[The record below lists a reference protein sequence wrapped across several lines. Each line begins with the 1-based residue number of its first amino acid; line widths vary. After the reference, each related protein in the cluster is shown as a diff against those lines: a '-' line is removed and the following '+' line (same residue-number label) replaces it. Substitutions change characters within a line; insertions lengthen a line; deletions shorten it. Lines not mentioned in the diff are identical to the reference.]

1 MEKIFNKIITINSKN
16 SLDIEIFNLLINL
29 QTRISEKKEFIIRKE
44 NQLQDLEN
52 LQKTT
57 ESKIKIQKS
66 TLKLINLKALK
77 LKSSLLN
84 YKNNCDI
91 IY

>member
-1 MEKIFNKIITINSKN
+1 MEKIIKKIITINSKK
-16 SLDIEIFNLLINL
+16 SLDIEMFNLLINL

-44 NQLQDLEN
+44 SQLQDLEN

>member
-1 MEKIFNKIITINSKN
+1 MEKIFNKIITINSEN

-77 LKSSLLN
+77 LKSSFLN

>member
-1 MEKIFNKIITINSKN
+1 MEKIFNKIMIINSKN
-16 SLDIEIFNLLINL
+16 DLDTEIFNLLINL
-29 QTRISEKKEFIIRKE
+29 QIRISEKREFIIRKE

-57 ESKIKIQKS
+57 ESKIQIQKS
-66 TLKLINLKALK
+66 TLKHLNLKALK

>member
-1 MEKIFNKIITINSKN
+1 MEKIIKKIITINSKN
-16 SLDIEIFNLLINL
+16 SLDIEMFNLLINL

-44 NQLQDLEN
+44 SQLQDLEN